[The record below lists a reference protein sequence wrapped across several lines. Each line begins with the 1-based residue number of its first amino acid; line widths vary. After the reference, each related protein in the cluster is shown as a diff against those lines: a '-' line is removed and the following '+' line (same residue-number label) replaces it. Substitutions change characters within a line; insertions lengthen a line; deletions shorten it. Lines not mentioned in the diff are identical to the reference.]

1 MENLKQ
7 AINLLSAVVSTM
19 DTISVTGIDNQ
30 DKFVGCA
37 NAIRSVIRSLR
48 QEQAGKN
55 TAEQSPGIPDSS
67 NDQETQKRS

>member
-19 DTISVTGIDNQ
+19 DTISVVGIDNQ

-37 NAIRSVIRSLR
+37 NVV
-48 QEQAGKN
+48 KN
-55 TAEQSPGIPDSS
+55 VAKQISDYITENKEE
-67 NDQETQKRS
+67 NDG

>member
-1 MENLKQ
+1 MDKLNEALGIL
-7 AINLLSAVVSTM
+7 AAVVSTM

-48 QEQAGKN
+48 QEQARKD
-55 TAEQSPGIPDSS
+55 TVEQSSVISDSS
-67 NDQETQKRS
+67 NTKDAGNG

>member
-7 AINLLSAVVSTM
+7 AINLLSAVLSTM

-37 NAIRSVIRSLR
+37 NAIRNVIRSLR
-48 QEQAGKN
+48 QEEAGKN
-55 TAEQSPGIPDSS
+55 TAEQSSGIPDSS

>member
-7 AINLLSAVVSTM
+7 TINLLSAIVSTM

-37 NAIRSVIRSLR
+37 NAIKTVIRQL
-48 QEQAGKN
+48 QAVQPEKPVKDKPH
-55 TAEQSPGIPDSS
+55 AET
-67 NDQETQKRS
+67 EE

>member
-7 AINLLSAVVSTM
+7 AINLLSDVVSTM

-37 NAIRSVIRSLR
+37 EAAMTAAKQISDYIASV
-48 QEQAGKN
+48 EKEVTNG
-55 TAEQSPGIPDSS
+55 
-67 NDQETQKRS
+67 

>member
-7 AINLLSAVVSTM
+7 AINFLSAVVSTM

-48 QEQAGKN
+48 QEQAGKS
-55 TAEQSPGIPDSS
+55 AADQSAGISDSS
-67 NDQETQKRS
+67 DAQETRNG